1 MKILKLGSY
10 HCIFVYQNFVQ
21 LIYLSSKR
29 YFFISFEEVYKNMFW
44 AVRSSIKVS
53 LPRYSHV
60 MLGVQSKVICT
71 LWLFSKFYS
80 FTFLYLGLVK
90 VKSCGE
96 NLLPCNP
103 QSWNVKMQPMVIC
116 IRWFCF
122 RNFNH
127 LCCSSS
133 FGKCNGDDFWLGLS
147 HFKQEICMSS
157 TKLSWSPVCGS
168 AQHRLSV
175 QEARRWVQQFTP

>member
-1 MKILKLGSY
+1 MKILKPGSY

-29 YFFISFEEVYKNMFW
+29 YFFYFFRRGVVTRTCFEQWEAALWFYFPVTHK
-44 AVRSSIKVS
+44 
-53 LPRYSHV
+53 PV
-60 MLGVQSKVICT
+60 MLGVHSKVICT

-80 FTFLYLGLVK
+80 FTFIYLGLVK

-96 NLLPCNP
+96 NLLPRNP
-103 QSWNVKMQPMVIC
+103 QSSNVKMQPMVIC

-122 RNFNH
+122 RNFTH
-127 LCCSSS
+127 LCCTSS

-157 TKLSWSPVCGS
+157 T
-168 AQHRLSV
+168 
-175 QEARRWVQQFTP
+175 